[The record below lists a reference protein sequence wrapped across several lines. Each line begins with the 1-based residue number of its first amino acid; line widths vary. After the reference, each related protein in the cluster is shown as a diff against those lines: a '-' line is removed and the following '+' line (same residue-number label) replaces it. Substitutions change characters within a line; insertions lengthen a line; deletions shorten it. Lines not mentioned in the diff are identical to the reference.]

1 MSRSLVQIFR
11 APAVIALASAAGLV
25 SALLADGWADALS
38 WLALGGAASVGLW
51 HALRPQPRSQRRNVK
66 ASSPNDPI

>member
-1 MSRSLVQIFR
+1 MSRGLVQIFR

-38 WLALGGAASVGLW
+38 WLTLGGAATLGLW
-51 HALRPQPRSQRRNVK
+51 HALRRQPRSQSQHTGAGR
-66 ASSPNDPI
+66 PNDPS